1 MMRQRKDELKRK
13 RGALELNSDLD
24 LDVQERRSELPSGVS
39 LSNDVGSFKSKLHE
53 QIRRQEREA
62 KEAKVRDYMVKQDKN
77 ERVRNYAKNVKD
89 LYMPGKGKR
98 PTISQGQGLSDNEAN
113 INSYAEERKAYLATE
128 ADQHAQK

>member
-24 LDVQERRSELPSGVS
+24 LDVQEKRSELPSGVS

-62 KEAKVRDYMVKQDKN
+62 KEAKVREYMVK
-77 ERVRNYAKNVKD
+77 
-89 LYMPGKGKR
+89 
-98 PTISQGQGLSDNEAN
+98 
-113 INSYAEERKAYLATE
+113 
-128 ADQHAQK
+128 